1 MYYSVHI
8 PYSYG
13 VPRTDATSLFP
24 EEPHRT
30 SLAPPWQRV
39 MEDIT
44 EYIQPALYGV
54 VRNEAVLSWPLIVA
68 GSRAELVGALGQ
80 SDCSC
85 RSSIC

>member
-44 EYIQPALYGV
+44 ALYGV
-54 VRNEAVLSWPLIVA
+54 VRNEAVLSRPLIVA

-80 SDCSC
+80 
-85 RSSIC
+85 